1 MKDSKNYK
9 EALVKIEKIINEY
22 SSDIRSYQL
31 KGEITYSLKMY
42 KEALETYDQLLAIT
56 TIMESVELTNSPI
69 KT

>member
-31 KGEITYSLKMY
+31 KGEITYSLKMF

>member
-9 EALVKIEKIINEY
+9 EALIKIEKIINEY